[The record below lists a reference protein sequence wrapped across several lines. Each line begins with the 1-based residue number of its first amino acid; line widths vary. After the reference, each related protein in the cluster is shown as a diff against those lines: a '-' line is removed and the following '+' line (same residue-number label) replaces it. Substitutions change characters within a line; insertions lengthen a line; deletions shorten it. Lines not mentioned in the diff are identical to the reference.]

1 MPRFSITV
9 WASYETE
16 VEADTQDEAEEM
28 AGDEA
33 PFPYYDYCETEQME
47 D

>member
-16 VEADTQDEAEEM
+16 VEADTQDEAEEI
-28 AGDEA
+28 AGAEA
-33 PFPYYDYCETEQME
+33 PFGYYDYCETEE
-47 D
+47 IEE